1 MVQPEDSG
9 YSRFL
14 YFIRYLARN
23 DFYIIID
30 DHLAVDT
37 TVIDDPGAHLAS
49 RVMLSET
56 VRRCADIGTALTLR
70 REDRACTSSTVQE
83 PWACEN

>member
-1 MVQPEDSG
+1 MRCCAGVQPEDSG

-23 DFYIIID
+23 EFYIIID

-37 TVIDDPGAHLAS
+37 TVIDDPGMHLD
-49 RVMLSET
+49 
-56 VRRCADIGTALTLR
+56 RRSQCCDLPHT
-70 REDRACTSSTVQE
+70 CT
-83 PWACEN
+83 CL

>member
-1 MVQPEDSG
+1 MSDAELQPEDSG

-37 TVIDDPGAHLAS
+37 TVIDDPGAYLLPQ
-49 RVMLSET
+49 VMLSGNPQRSAT
-56 VRRCADIGTALTLR
+56 TSCCPHTAMSRQGTHMSQCA
-70 REDRACTSSTVQE
+70 
-83 PWACEN
+83 

>member
-1 MVQPEDSG
+1 MSQPEDSG

-37 TVIDDPGAHLAS
+37 TVIDDPGVHLCFE
-49 RVMLSET
+49 VEHT
-56 VRRCADIGTALTLR
+56 VI
-70 REDRACTSSTVQE
+70 
-83 PWACEN
+83 